1 MTDLTFID
9 SLRAI
14 VGDRG
19 VVTEASDLETYN
31 MDWRHIYREKAR
43 CAVLPVLLR
52 ITQEVSAVVRLCAS
66 VGVPMVSHGEIIS
79 AENGIGQY
87 RVKAPERCRSLPEL
101 ELARRVKHA
110 LDPSGLMNPG
120 KFLALLNVEK

>member
-19 VVTEASDLETYN
+19 VVTEATDLETYN
-31 MDWRHIYREKAR
+31 IDWRHIYHGKAR
-43 CAVLPVLLR
+43 CAVLPR
-52 ITQEVSAVVRLCAS
+52 NTQEVSAVVRLCAS
-66 VGVPMVSHGEIIS
+66 VGVPMVPHKGSIS
-79 AENGIGQY
+79 AEHGIGQY
-87 RVKAPERCRSLPEL
+87 RVVELERCRSLPEL

-110 LDPSGLMNPG
+110 LDSSGLMNPG
-120 KFLALLNVEK
+120 KVLTLLNVEK